1 MSSLIRVIYRDLKP
15 ENIGFDVRDDVK
27 IFDFGLSKEKS
38 PKDRIQG
45 SDLYRLTNDTG
56 SPRYMAPEVALGK
69 PYNEKCD
76 VYGFTL
82 LLWQVIECV
91 PPFQGYT
98 FAKMKDVYTKNDRP
112 KINPKW
118 SDNMKNICTMGWNAN
133 VSNRPSLDELSEMI
147 RKEIK
152 EFGGDSDLDLTDRTE
167 KSMRKLRL

>member
-1 MSSLIRVIYRDLKP
+1 VSSLIRVIYRDLKP

-27 IFDFGLSKEKS
+27 IFDFGLAKEKS
-38 PKDRIQG
+38 PADRIQG

-118 SDNMKNICTMGWNAN
+118 SDNMKNICTMGWNAD